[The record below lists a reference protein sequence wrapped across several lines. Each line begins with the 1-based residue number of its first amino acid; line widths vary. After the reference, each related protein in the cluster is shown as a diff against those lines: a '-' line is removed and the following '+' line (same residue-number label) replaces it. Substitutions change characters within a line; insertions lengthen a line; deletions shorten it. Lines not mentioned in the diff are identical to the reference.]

1 MQTNRE
7 SGLYREIGR
16 DTETL
21 RETEMEKNRTKGG
34 RKRDRSRDKQRGM
47 GRWNRDGDRE
57 RG

>member
-1 MQTNRE
+1 M
-7 SGLYREIGR
+7 
-16 DTETL
+16 

-34 RKRDRSRDKQRGM
+34 RKRDRSRDEQRGM